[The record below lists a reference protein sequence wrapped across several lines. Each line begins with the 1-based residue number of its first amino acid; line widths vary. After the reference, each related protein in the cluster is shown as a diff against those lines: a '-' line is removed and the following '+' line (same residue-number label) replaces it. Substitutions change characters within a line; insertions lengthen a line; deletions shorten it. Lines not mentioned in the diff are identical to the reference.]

1 MLMKKIF
8 LLFTLLLAGLT
19 GTHAKGG
26 SGLTVSNIRNAVLGC
41 TASFDVRYSATSS
54 IRDIQFDIAL
64 PNELSYLRY
73 APGDMLNGHTVTA
86 SDQGNGTTRFTIHS
100 LNGNTMKTKSGTL
113 LTVYITVLSQSD
125 PAASITNIIHT
136 SDAAQSSTQG
146 EVLFC
151 VPVGNTITL
160 TDNDTEIP
168 GSASNVNVNVQ
179 RTLAADKWNTI
190 CLPFAMSAEQ
200 VVAAFGA
207 DAKLGDFAGYTVNGG
222 NISVSF
228 TTATAI
234 AANHPYLL
242 KVTSDKYDFTVE
254 GVDIVAP
261 TPATP
266 PMVNFGSDATDANI
280 KAMVGV
286 YEETTLPAY
295 RLYIK
300 NNTFKYSTGTSKLKP
315 YRAYFHFCDFNADSH
330 AHSFILDD
338 EFTTSLGEAIRF
350 DGIGTGKSPEGLY
363 DLNGRKLSN
372 SKLSNSK
379 WPTGVY
385 IQDGNKIIKK

>member
-1 MLMKKIF
+1 MKKKL

-19 GTHAKGG
+19 SAHARGEA
-26 SGLTVSNIRNAVLGC
+26 GLTVSNIRNAVYGC
-41 TASFDVRYSATSS
+41 TASFDVRYSATSYV
-54 IRDIQFDIAL
+54 RDIQFDITL

-86 SDQGNGTTRFTIHS
+86 SNQGNGTTRFTIHS
-100 LNGNTMKTKSGTL
+100 LDGNTMKTKSGTL
-113 LTVYITVLSQSD
+113 LTVYFTVLSQSD
-125 PAASITNIIHT
+125 PAVLVTNIIHT
-136 SDAAQSSTQG
+136 SDAAQSSTQD
-146 EVLFC
+146 EVLFY

-160 TDNDTEIP
+160 TDNDTNIP
-168 GSASNVNVNVQ
+168 GSANNVNVTVS
-179 RTLAADKWNTI
+179 RTLTADKWNTI

-200 VVAAFGA
+200 VVAAFGE
-207 DAKLGDFAGYTVNGG
+207 DAKLGDFAGYTVSGD
-222 NISVSF
+222 NIRVSF

-266 PMVNFGSDATDANI
+266 PMVNFGEDATDEHI

-286 YEETTLPAY
+286 YSEQTLPAY

-300 NNTFKYSTGTSKLKP
+300 DNTFKYSNGTTKIRP
-315 YRAYFHFCDFNADSH
+315 YRAYFHFCDFNAGNN
-330 AHSFILDD
+330 ARSFILDD
-338 EFTTSLGEAIRF
+338 EFTTSIGEAIRF
-350 DGIGTGKSPEGLY
+350 DGNGTGHSPEGLY
-363 DLNGRKLSN
+363 DLQGRKVSN
-372 SKLSNSK
+372 SQSSNGHM
-379 WPTGVY
+379 PTGVY
-385 IQDGNKIIKK
+385 IQDGKKVIKK